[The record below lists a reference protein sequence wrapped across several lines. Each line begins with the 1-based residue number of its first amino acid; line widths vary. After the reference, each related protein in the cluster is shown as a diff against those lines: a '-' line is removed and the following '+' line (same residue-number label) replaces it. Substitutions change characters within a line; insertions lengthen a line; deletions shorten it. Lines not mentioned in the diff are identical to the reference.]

1 MSSNA
6 SEHPSGSDRQF
17 ATHSGTS
24 PNQPAT
30 AVEGWARVA
39 ARSPSVTDGDSR
51 PTQVEDSLDSATDR
65 VPRNGD
71 LATQL
76 AEKESLVLEL
86 TAQLERAAEQ
96 LDRLNRSGA
105 DRRRS
110 GYLPAEVAEDHKHL
124 VAELQ
129 RVVQQWEDLQAGLT
143 LGRIEVQI
151 TELRDFVGEKLGG
164 GRSFTPST
172 TDHYSSYSA
181 PSVVHHEPSPEPES
195 EPSSS
200 SSGEE
205 PSSWERLKNQ
215 MLEPQAEATPH
226 APVAAFDEPLPEPPP
241 PIDWSTATPAMIS
254 AAVEARDDFINY
266 LLRRVRSA
274 EAFAAPQDWTQIDA
288 HDAELSARLQ
298 HLSIQLDEKL
308 RMAEIEFSLERAK
321 MAREHGRLIHD
332 QEALD
337 KQLKRLGAGSVD
349 EVEQTGAN
357 LGSQQDRRWSR
368 FLGRKGNP

>member
-1 MSSNA
+1 M
-6 SEHPSGSDRQF
+6 
-17 ATHSGTS
+17 
-24 PNQPAT
+24 
-30 AVEGWARVA
+30 A

-51 PTQVEDSLDSATDR
+51 PPQVEDSLDAATDR
-65 VPRNGD
+65 APRNGD

-151 TELRDFVGEKLGG
+151 TELRDFVGDKLGG
-164 GRSFTPST
+164 GRSFSPST

-181 PSVVHHEPSPEPES
+181 PSVSHEPSSEPEPE
-195 EPSSS
+195 PS

-215 MLEPQAEATPH
+215 MLEPQAEAAPQ
-226 APVAAFDEPLPEPPP
+226 APVPAFDEPLPEPPP
-241 PIDWSTATPAMIS
+241 PIDWSTASPSMIS

-274 EAFAAPQDWTQIDA
+274 EAFTAPQDWTQIDA
-288 HDAELSARLQ
+288 HDPELSARLQ

-321 MAREHGRLIHD
+321 LAREHGRLIHD
-332 QEALD
+332 QEAID
-337 KQLKRLGAGSVD
+337 KQLKRLGVGSVE
-349 EVEQTGAN
+349 EVDTSPAA
-357 LGSQQDRRWSR
+357 LGNQQDRRWSR